1 MADRGCDETVRPQC
15 RLKARVITHSDLDL
29 LSVPTF
35 ILFIKGTFHRISP
48 LSFCPSPATIHFN
61 SAPVRRRGFE
71 SSQNRPSRASHSIIQ
86 FIRKP
91 ARSRSQVSDRPGNSW
106 WLMCSLNILNMEIGG
121 VMDYRY
127 PLACPSPAPLSFM
140 SAV

>member
-1 MADRGCDETVRPQC
+1 MRTGGLTPGTGRRPTVTSPCSRP
-15 RLKARVITHSDLDL
+15 
-29 LSVPTF
+29 PF

-48 LSFCPSPATIHFN
+48 LSFCPSPAAIHFN
-61 SAPVRRRGFE
+61 SALVKPSRP
-71 SSQNRPSRASHSIIQ
+71 QNRVAGAGPSGASHLIIQ

-91 ARSRSQVSDRPGNSW
+91 GPPFPPPGSEAGHGNGW
-106 WLMCSLNILNMEIGG
+106 WLMCSLNGLNMEIGP

-127 PLACPSPAPLSFM
+127 PLACPSPTSFAFM